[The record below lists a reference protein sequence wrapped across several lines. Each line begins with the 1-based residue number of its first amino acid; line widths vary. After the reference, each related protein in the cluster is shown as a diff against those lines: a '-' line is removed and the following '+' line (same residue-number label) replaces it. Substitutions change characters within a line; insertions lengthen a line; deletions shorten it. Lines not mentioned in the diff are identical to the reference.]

1 MLQLKKIAVSCL
13 ICSLAF
19 ISKASAD
26 SSDITAY
33 LNSADEA
40 RFNIPPTKIINY
52 RDLMREN
59 VNMLVAYAKEQNP
72 DFTVIAYEG
81 QDLLDKSLWEF
92 HLDGYNEARKKE
104 VNAEDISFLVRSK
117 KDLKDVDPDTDKI
130 AVTYLNNLD
139 AIAMNGL
146 FCGNS
151 ARNQTAKT
159 AGLKFISIDNC
170 ATEDDFDDAIQD
182 SVGENILLYG
192 YTNPHFAFNNVKWQ
206 PIINGS
212 AKNVSHVKDAANILF
227 LTDDSLY
234 EDKYQLI
241 KDLRNSSQDIIV
253 IDPLFHH
260 KTPYTKEEVNSL
272 KFKKNGTSRLVIA
285 LMNVSEANRQEYYWN
300 RKWKIGAPLWL
311 EKKSP
316 RDENYVITRYWND
329 NWKKIIS
336 KHFKDI
342 VLSGYDGVFFT
353 GLENSKIFEQQT
365 PLD

>member
-1 MLQLKKIAVSCL
+1 MSPLKKIAVSCL

-72 DFTVIAYEG
+72 NFTVIAYEG
-81 QDLLDKSLWEF
+81 QDLLDKSLWEY

-117 KDLKDVDPDTDKI
+117 KDLTDTDPDTDKI
-130 AVTYLNNLD
+130 AVTYLQNLD
-139 AIAMNGL
+139 AIALNGL

-151 ARNQTAKT
+151 ARNQTAKDANLT
-159 AGLKFISIDNC
+159 IISIDNC
-170 ATEDDFDDAIQD
+170 ASEEDFDDAIQD
-182 SVGENILLYG
+182 SVGEHILLYG
-192 YTNPHFAFNNVKWQ
+192 YTNPHYAFNNVKWQ

-212 AKNVSHVKDAANILF
+212 AKNISQVSQAANILF
-227 LTDDSLY
+227 LTDDSPY
-234 EDKYQLI
+234 QDKYQLI
-241 KDLRNSSQDIIV
+241 RDLRDSSHDIIV

-260 KTPYTKEEVNSL
+260 QTPYSQEEVNSL
-272 KFKKNGTSRLVIA
+272 KFKKNGTGRLVIA
-285 LMNVSEANRQEYYWN
+285 LMNISEANRQEYYWN
-300 RKWKIGAPLWL
+300 RKWKTGAPSWL

-316 RDENYVITRYWND
+316 RDENYIITRYWSD
-329 NWKKIIS
+329 TWKKIMS
-336 KHFKDI
+336 RHFKDI

-353 GLENSKIFEQQT
+353 GLENSKLFEQQT